1 MNPAS
6 KKSVLVLAALGAAA
20 LAAASYGAYW
30 WHTGRFMQ
38 TTDDAYVGGDISA
51 ISSKVSGYIQQ
62 LAVQDNMA
70 VKKGDLLIRID
81 DRDYRAALAKAAGE
95 VAAQQAALAD
105 IQATRQLQQAT
116 IAGSAASLL
125 AATAATEKLANDN
138 RRYNALAASSAIS
151 AQIRDNASA
160 DYRRAHAE
168 QEKAKA
174 DKTVAERQLAVLD
187 ARQQQ
192 ILAALAQAQANLEM
206 ARLNLSYTDIRAP
219 FDGVIGNRRAWSGSF
234 VSSGTQL
241 LSLVPAHGL
250 WIDANFKENQLAHM
264 RAGQPVTIVADVLP
278 NHTFKGHVASL
289 APATGSRFSI
299 LPAENATGNFTK
311 IVQRVPVRIFFQ
323 GKQRVIAAA
332 TIGGLASLAP
342 TLGPTVGGWITENYN
357 WHWLF
362 FINVVPGIYIAVAVP
377 LLVKVDSAAPTLLR
391 GADYLSI
398 LLLALSLGCLEYT
411 LEEGPRWGW
420 FDDATLTTTAWVALL
435 CGVAFVIRTLRHP
448 QPVMDLRALQDR
460 TFSLGCYFSFMAGV
474 GIFATIYLTPLYLGS
489 VRGFSAL
496 EIGLA
501 VFSTGLFQVMSIP
514 FYSWLAN
521 RVDLRW
527 LLMAGLIGFAVSMY
541 SFVPITHDWGA
552 DQLLLP
558 QAFRGL
564 AQQFAVAPTVTLT
577 LGSLPPA
584 RLKLASG
591 LFNLMRN
598 LGGAIGIALC
608 GTVLND
614 RTNLHYSRLA
624 DHLNNANLAMSDFVQ
639 RSAANFTVQGISPD
653 AAQTAALKN
662 LSALALR
669 EARTQAFS
677 DAFYLIMM
685 GFLLAALLVPLM
697 KKPPAH

>member
-1 MNPAS
+1 MNPTS
-6 KKSVLVLAALGAAA
+6 KKNILVLAALGAAA

-95 VAAQQAALAD
+95 VAAQQAA
-105 IQATRQLQQAT
+105 
-116 IAGSAASLL
+116 L

-311 IVQRVPVRIFFQ
+311 IVQRVPVRI
-323 GKQRVIAAA
+323 
-332 TIGGLASLAP
+332 
-342 TLGPTVGGWITENYN
+342 
-357 WHWLF
+357 
-362 FINVVPGIYIAVAVP
+362 
-377 LLVKVDSAAPTLLR
+377 
-391 GADYLSI
+391 
-398 LLLALSLGCLEYT
+398 
-411 LEEGPRWGW
+411 
-420 FDDATLTTTAWVALL
+420 
-435 CGVAFVIRTLRHP
+435 
-448 QPVMDLRALQDR
+448 
-460 TFSLGCYFSFMAGV
+460 
-474 GIFATIYLTPLYLGS
+474 
-489 VRGFSAL
+489 AL
-496 EIGLA
+496 EGDGAKLDVLRPGLS
-501 VFSTGLFQVMSIP
+501 VIV
-514 FYSWLAN
+514 
-521 RVDLRW
+521 
-527 LLMAGLIGFAVSMY
+527 
-541 SFVPITHDWGA
+541 
-552 DQLLLP
+552 
-558 QAFRGL
+558 
-564 AQQFAVAPTVTLT
+564 TVNE
-577 LGSLPPA
+577 
-584 RLKLASG
+584 K
-591 LFNLMRN
+591 
-598 LGGAIGIALC
+598 
-608 GTVLND
+608 
-614 RTNLHYSRLA
+614 
-624 DHLNNANLAMSDFVQ
+624 
-639 RSAANFTVQGISPD
+639 SP
-653 AAQTAALKN
+653 
-662 LSALALR
+662 R
-669 EARTQAFS
+669 
-677 DAFYLIMM
+677 
-685 GFLLAALLVPLM
+685 
-697 KKPPAH
+697 

>member
-1 MNPAS
+1 MNPTS
-6 KKSVLVLAALGAAA
+6 KKNILVLAALGAAA

-264 RAGQPVTIVADVLP
+264 RAGQPVTIQL
-278 NHTFKGHVASL
+278 SE
-289 APATGSRFSI
+289 S
-299 LPAENATGNFTK
+299 AETIRLVVENPGT
-311 IVQRVPVRIFFQ
+311 P
-323 GKQRVIAAA
+323 IAAVH
-332 TIGGLASLAP
+332 LP
-342 TLGPTVGGWITENYN
+342 R
-357 WHWLF
+357 LF
-362 FINVVPGIYIAVAVP
+362 DRFYR
-377 LLVKVDSAAPTLLR
+377 VDPSR
-391 GADYLSI
+391 QRKG
-398 LLLALSLGCLEYT
+398 
-411 LEEGPRWGW
+411 EGSG
-420 FDDATLTTTAWVALL
+420 
-435 CGVAFVIRTLRHP
+435 
-448 QPVMDLRALQDR
+448 
-460 TFSLGCYFSFMAGV
+460 
-474 GIFATIYLTPLYLGS
+474 
-489 VRGFSAL
+489 
-496 EIGLA
+496 IGLA
-501 VFSTGLFQVMSIP
+501 IVKSIV
-514 FYSWLAN
+514 SAHHGS
-521 RVDLRW
+521 VAVQSDLRSTRF
-527 LLMAGLIGFAVSMY
+527 IIV
-541 SFVPITHDWGA
+541 
-552 DQLLLP
+552 LP
-558 QAFRGL
+558 
-564 AQQFAVAPTVTLT
+564 
-577 LGSLPPA
+577 
-584 RLKLASG
+584 K
-591 LFNLMRN
+591 
-598 LGGAIGIALC
+598 
-608 GTVLND
+608 
-614 RTNLHYSRLA
+614 
-624 DHLNNANLAMSDFVQ
+624 
-639 RSAANFTVQGISPD
+639 
-653 AAQTAALKN
+653 
-662 LSALALR
+662 
-669 EARTQAFS
+669 
-677 DAFYLIMM
+677 
-685 GFLLAALLVPLM
+685 
-697 KKPPAH
+697 

>member
-1 MNPAS
+1 MNPTS
-6 KKSVLVLAALGAAA
+6 KKNILVLAALGAAA
-20 LAAASYGAYW
+20 LAAASYGAYWWHTGRFMQTTDDAYVGGDISAISSKVSGYIQQLAVQDNMAVKKGDLLIRIDDRDYRAALAKAAGEVAAQQAALADIQATRQLQQATIAGSAASLLAATAATEKLANDNRRYNALAASSAISAQIRDNASADYRRAHAEQEKAKADKTVAERQLAVLDARQQQILAALAQAQANLEMARLNLSYTDIRAPFDGVIGNRRAWSGSFVSSGTQLLSLVPAHGLWIDANFKEKMNPTSKKNILVLAALGAAALAAASYGVYW

-311 IVQRVPVRIFFQ
+311 IVQRVPVRI
-323 GKQRVIAAA
+323 
-332 TIGGLASLAP
+332 
-342 TLGPTVGGWITENYN
+342 
-357 WHWLF
+357 
-362 FINVVPGIYIAVAVP
+362 
-377 LLVKVDSAAPTLLR
+377 
-391 GADYLSI
+391 
-398 LLLALSLGCLEYT
+398 
-411 LEEGPRWGW
+411 
-420 FDDATLTTTAWVALL
+420 
-435 CGVAFVIRTLRHP
+435 
-448 QPVMDLRALQDR
+448 
-460 TFSLGCYFSFMAGV
+460 
-474 GIFATIYLTPLYLGS
+474 
-489 VRGFSAL
+489 AL
-496 EIGLA
+496 EGDGAKLDVLRPGLS
-501 VFSTGLFQVMSIP
+501 VIV
-514 FYSWLAN
+514 
-521 RVDLRW
+521 
-527 LLMAGLIGFAVSMY
+527 
-541 SFVPITHDWGA
+541 
-552 DQLLLP
+552 
-558 QAFRGL
+558 
-564 AQQFAVAPTVTLT
+564 TVNE
-577 LGSLPPA
+577 
-584 RLKLASG
+584 K
-591 LFNLMRN
+591 
-598 LGGAIGIALC
+598 
-608 GTVLND
+608 
-614 RTNLHYSRLA
+614 
-624 DHLNNANLAMSDFVQ
+624 
-639 RSAANFTVQGISPD
+639 SP
-653 AAQTAALKN
+653 
-662 LSALALR
+662 R
-669 EARTQAFS
+669 
-677 DAFYLIMM
+677 
-685 GFLLAALLVPLM
+685 
-697 KKPPAH
+697 